1 MELEKIFINDD
12 ILIIE
17 TTNENENAEPI
28 NGTTTPDKE
37 TFLINE
43 QIKEELTKEQNRK
56 NKKNEYSRKRYE
68 EKKDHIKELNRKAY
82 LKKLQDNPNYR
93 TILNDRTKK
102 RHQKNKEKLL
112 MDGVEV
118 KPKGRPRKYEPKE
131 KKANGRP
138 RKYDIN

>member
-17 TTNENENAEPI
+17 TTTENENENAEPI

-82 LKKLQDNPNYR
+82 
-93 TILNDRTKK
+93 
-102 RHQKNKEKLL
+102 
-112 MDGVEV
+112 
-118 KPKGRPRKYEPKE
+118 
-131 KKANGRP
+131 
-138 RKYDIN
+138 